1 MHEKITSA
9 QNPKIQRIRRLITQK
24 KARDEE
30 AVFVIEGVRVVE
42 EAFRQNALIESVFYA
57 EPASARTAEIL
68 AQAEKN
74 SVPVYETSGGLIDAI
89 TDTRNAQPLL
99 SVVRKRDLPLP
110 NELTFLLV
118 LDAIHDPGNLGTIIR
133 TAAAVGVDCVLLA
146 PNCTDP
152 SAPKVLRSTMGA
164 QFSLPV
170 YELNWDELRT
180 FFANRPEI
188 TVYASA
194 LDSEAENFWD
204 ADLTGPIALII
215 GSEADGI
222 GADAAALAQKNL
234 YIPMTNRV
242 ESVNAAIASAILT
255 YEVRRQRTL

>member
-1 MHEKITSA
+1 MHERITSA
-9 QNPKIQRIRRLITQK
+9 QNPKIQRIRKLITQK

-42 EAFRQNALIESVFYA
+42 EAFRQNALVESVFYA
-57 EPASARTAEIL
+57 EPVSDRVAEIL
-68 AQAEKN
+68 AQADRSE
-74 SVPVYETSGGLIDAI
+74 VPVYETSVDLIDAI

-99 SVVRKRDLPLP
+99 AVVRKRDLPLP
-110 NELTFLLV
+110 NELTFILV

-133 TAAAVGVDCVLLA
+133 TAAAVGVDCILLA

-194 LDSEAENFWD
+194 LEDAENFWD
-204 ADLTGPIALII
+204 VDLTGPVALII

-222 GADAAALAQKNL
+222 GADAAALARKNL

-242 ESVNAAIASAILT
+242 ESMNAAVASAVLT